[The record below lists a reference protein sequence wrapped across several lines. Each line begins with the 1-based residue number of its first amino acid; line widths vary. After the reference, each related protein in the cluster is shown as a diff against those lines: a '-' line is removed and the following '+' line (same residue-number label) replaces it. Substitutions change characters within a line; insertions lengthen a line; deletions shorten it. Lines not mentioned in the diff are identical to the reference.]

1 MELKGASMWRRLG
14 LALLSPLQVVRF
26 VHARRLGHR
35 LGLQNYQ
42 VNHLHTADALLSL
55 SGKRVLEVGG
65 SLPSRMVIDH
75 YKCRSWTCV
84 DSRTEYTA
92 ELDFDLGAPADSV
105 SSAGA
110 DRAGTWSFLDG
121 RFEQVATT
129 LTGPFDVIYSSAVLE
144 HVRELSA
151 CLTQMRRLLAPGGA
165 MFHAVGPIWSGPSGY
180 HVYPSY
186 FRKHGPTA
194 GVQVVDALG
203 PWIHLV
209 KTPEQMLAHLT
220 EFVEAPLAQ
229 DAVES
234 IYRSPR
240 LSRRVFDEYLAA
252 FDDAGLQIAWLH
264 KWKKPVRNAQ
274 TLRALRATGVDTAN
288 YRFDTFWTVLT
299 PR

>member
-1 MELKGASMWRRLG
+1 MWRRLG
-14 LALLSPLQVVRF
+14 LALLSPLQVARF
-26 VHARRLGHR
+26 AHARRLGHR
-35 LGLQNYQ
+35 LGLRGYQ
-42 VNHLHTADALLSL
+42 VNHLHTANALLSL

-65 SLPSRMVIDH
+65 SLPSRMVND
-75 YKCRSWTCV
+75 YYGCTSWTCV
-84 DSRTEYTA
+84 DSRLEYAA
-92 ELDFDLGAPADSV
+92 ELDFQHIAPAHSA
-105 SSAGA
+105 SSASA
-110 DRAGTWSFLDG
+110 NRAVAWTYLDG

-129 LTGPFDVIYSSAVLE
+129 LSGPFDVIYSSAVLE
-144 HVRELSA
+144 HVGELSA
-151 CLTQMRRLLAPGGA
+151 CLDQMRRLLAPGGA

-194 GVQVVDALG
+194 GQQVVSALG

-209 KTPEQMLAHLT
+209 KTPEQLLAHLS
-220 EFVEAPLAQ
+220 EIVGAPLAR

-240 LSRRVFDEYLAA
+240 LSRRTFDEYIAA
-252 FDDAGLQIAWLH
+252 FDQAGLQIAWLH
-264 KWKKPVRNAQ
+264 KWKKPVRNVHTLQA
-274 TLRALRATGVDTAN
+274 LRALQATGVDPAN